1 MAHRTAQDPTRSGD
15 RPGKPWHGLGVADT
29 FAALDSGPA
38 GLASAEAQERL
49 RRHGPNVLERVG
61 GDNPLRIL
69 WRQIDNP
76 LIWVLLASAAVAI
89 ALGKVTD
96 GCVVLAVVVLNGL
109 IGFVQEYRASRA
121 IEALR
126 DMVPEYATALRD
138 GARQTR
144 PVAEL
149 VPGDVVLLASGDR
162 VPADVRLVAVKNLR
176 VEEAALTGESVPVE
190 KSPAAVAVDAAIGDR
205 SSMAFG
211 GTLVS
216 YGTATGLVVATG
228 AATELGRISSMLRE
242 TTSLETPLTRALGT
256 IGRYIALAIVA
267 VSVVILTIGVFRA
280 SAAAPPGCPSATRC
294 ARR

>member
-15 RPGKPWHGLGVADT
+15 QPAKPWHGLGVADT
-29 FAALDSGPA
+29 FAALESGPA

-49 RRHGPNVLERVG
+49 RRHGFNVLERVG

-76 LIWVLLASAAVAI
+76 LIWVLLASATVAM

-96 GCVVLAVVVLNGL
+96 GGVVLAVVVLNGL

-138 GARQTR
+138 GARQTL

-190 KSPAAVAVDAAIGDR
+190 KDVAAVAEDTTVGDR
-205 SSMAFG
+205 ACMVFG
-211 GTLVS
+211 GTLVT
-216 YGTATGLVVATG
+216 YGTATAVVTATANG
-228 AATELGRISSMLRE
+228 TEIGRIS
-242 TTSLETPLTRALGT
+242 AL
-256 IGRYIALAIVA
+256 
-267 VSVVILTIGVFRA
+267 
-280 SAAAPPGCPSATRC
+280 
-294 ARR
+294 